1 MPAEDL
7 RIEALKRAIDIA
19 KLMSNVTTQDVI
31 NIASKL
37 LIISVIHRFK
47 NNIFK
52 LYNMNTTTLKERLG
66 LDEEAV
72 FEDGVT
78 ATDDGM
84 TDEELKIE
92 SLKIATN
99 IGKLMSNVTTED
111 IVSIAETVAKFIKG
125 GEGASLETTNDD
137 SSSDEDNGETEED
150 FNTEDEETPEET
162 DEGTSPAAGEDE
174 ENFEV

>member
-1 MPAEDL
+1 
-7 RIEALKRAIDIA
+7 
-19 KLMSNVTTQDVI
+19 
-31 NIASKL
+31 
-37 LIISVIHRFK
+37 
-47 NNIFK
+47 
-52 LYNMNTTTLKERLG
+52 MNTTTLKERLG

-137 SSSDEDNGETEED
+137 SSSDEDDGSDDEQDTNKSKYEIKEINYNGEEYDVNQQNVTFIKSDIAVDKYYRVE
-150 FNTEDEETPEET
+150 
-162 DEGTSPAAGEDE
+162 
-174 ENFEV
+174 FEKNQDTGVIYRAVINVK

>member
-1 MPAEDL
+1 
-7 RIEALKRAIDIA
+7 
-19 KLMSNVTTQDVI
+19 
-31 NIASKL
+31 
-37 LIISVIHRFK
+37 
-47 NNIFK
+47 
-52 LYNMNTTTLKERLG
+52 MNTTTLKERLG

-125 GEGASLETTNDD
+125 GEGASLETSNAD
-137 SSSDEDNGETEED
+137 SESAEDNDNGETEED

-174 ENFEV
+174 EDFEI

>member
-1 MPAEDL
+1 
-7 RIEALKRAIDIA
+7 
-19 KLMSNVTTQDVI
+19 
-31 NIASKL
+31 
-37 LIISVIHRFK
+37 
-47 NNIFK
+47 
-52 LYNMNTTTLKERLG
+52 MNTTTLKERLG

-125 GEGASLETTNDD
+125 GEGASLETSNAD
-137 SSSDEDNGETEED
+137 SESDEDNDNGETEED

-174 ENFEV
+174 EDFEI

>member
-1 MPAEDL
+1 
-7 RIEALKRAIDIA
+7 
-19 KLMSNVTTQDVI
+19 
-31 NIASKL
+31 
-37 LIISVIHRFK
+37 
-47 NNIFK
+47 
-52 LYNMNTTTLKERLG
+52 MNTTTLKERLG

-137 SSSDEDNGETEED
+137 SSSDNGETEED

>member
-1 MPAEDL
+1 
-7 RIEALKRAIDIA
+7 
-19 KLMSNVTTQDVI
+19 
-31 NIASKL
+31 
-37 LIISVIHRFK
+37 
-47 NNIFK
+47 
-52 LYNMNTTTLKERLG
+52 MNTTTLKERLG

-137 SSSDEDNGETEED
+137 SSSDEDNDNGETEED

-162 DEGTSPAAGEDE
+162 DEGTSPVAGEDE
-174 ENFEV
+174 EDFEI

>member
-1 MPAEDL
+1 
-7 RIEALKRAIDIA
+7 
-19 KLMSNVTTQDVI
+19 
-31 NIASKL
+31 
-37 LIISVIHRFK
+37 
-47 NNIFK
+47 
-52 LYNMNTTTLKERLG
+52 MNTTTLKERLG

-125 GEGASLETTNDD
+125 GEGASLETSNAD
-137 SSSDEDNGETEED
+137 SESDEDNDNGKTEED

-174 ENFEV
+174 EDFEI